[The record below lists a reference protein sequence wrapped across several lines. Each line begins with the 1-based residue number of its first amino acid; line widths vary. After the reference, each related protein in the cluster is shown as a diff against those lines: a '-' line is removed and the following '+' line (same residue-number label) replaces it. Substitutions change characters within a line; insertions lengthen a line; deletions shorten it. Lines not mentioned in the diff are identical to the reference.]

1 MTIMTRGEEQMLQRL
16 VAFAG
21 DPVILEDALAQ
32 LRDELT
38 APPTLDELLR
48 KIVKLREER
57 NLGIP
62 ELNAVAG

>member
-21 DPVILEDALAQ
+21 DPVILEDALVE
-32 LRDELT
+32 LRDELPT
-38 APPTLDELLR
+38 PPTLDELLR
-48 KIVKLREER
+48 KIVKIREAR

-62 ELNAVAG
+62 ELHAVAG